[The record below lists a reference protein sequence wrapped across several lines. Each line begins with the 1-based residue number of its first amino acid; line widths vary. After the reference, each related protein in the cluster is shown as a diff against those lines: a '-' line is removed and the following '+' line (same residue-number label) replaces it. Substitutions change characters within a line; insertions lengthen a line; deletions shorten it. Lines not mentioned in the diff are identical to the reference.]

1 MAFDF
6 QQLNLP
12 PVPRLPAPEGVTDRA
27 TREHLDELNR
37 VLTLYLRQVDNVVRA
52 FVQNVPPVP

>member
-1 MAFDF
+1 MSFDF

-12 PVPRLPAPEGVTDRA
+12 APPRLPEPPPEYDQRY
-27 TREHLDELNR
+27 LDELNR
-37 VLTLYLRQVDNVVRA
+37 VLRLYFAQLDNTLRA

>member
-12 PVPRLPAPEGVTDRA
+12 RPPRLPTPPETYDPKYF
-27 TREHLDELNR
+27 DELNR
-37 VLTLYLRQVDNVVRA
+37 TLLLYFNQVDNVLRS